1 MVINQAPGLS
11 GTPVS
16 GHCAK
21 AATSASWARS
31 SASPTS
37 RTIRTSPAISLV
49 DSRRQTASTASR
61 VIELVTHPMRS
72 RVAQLTNL
80 AAAFPTGPV
89 ILVDL
94 HQPPGKLDRLRLAS
108 YLNYGV
114 PTDKLFGLGERPID
128 RLDRAINQRHDCA
141 RLTGKQPALINQRA
155 VSHAFSRELAHRLEQ
170 RGRRRSHR

>member
-16 GHCAK
+16 GHCAN
-21 AATSASWARS
+21 AATRASWARS

-61 VIELVTHPMRS
+61 VVELVTQSMRS
-72 RVAQLTNL
+72 RVAQLTNF

-94 HQPPGKLDRLRLAS
+94 HQPSGELDGLRLAS

-114 PTDKLFGLGERPID
+114 STDKLFGLGERAVYG
-128 RLDRAINQRHDCA
+128 LDRVVGQ
-141 RLTGKQPALINQRA
+141 
-155 VSHAFSRELAHRLEQ
+155 
-170 RGRRRSHR
+170 

>member
-1 MVINQAPGLS
+1 MSQAPGLS

-21 AATSASWARS
+21 AATKASCARS

-61 VIELVTHPMRS
+61 VVELVTQSIRS
-72 RVAQLTNL
+72 RVAQLTNF

-94 HQPPGKLDRLRLAS
+94 HQPPGELDRLRLAS
-108 YLNYGV
+108 HFQHRV
-114 PTDKLFGLGERPID
+114 PADKLFGLGEWAVNG
-128 RLDRAINQRHDCA
+128 LDRAVGQ
-141 RLTGKQPALINQRA
+141 
-155 VSHAFSRELAHRLEQ
+155 
-170 RGRRRSHR
+170 